1 MSGPAAKGRRQG
13 GGSGPR
19 PAIGRKLTQPR
30 LSHLLVLT
38 AAALALLLC
47 VRLPAT
53 LKAMIAFDRPAPLG
67 DLAEPFRGG
76 SEGAPTSPATSVV
89 EPAAGPS
96 APLAA
101 QDVATGGDGD
111 PMTVT
116 AVQELA
122 AELARRETALA
133 QREQSLAAQEAAMAL
148 VEERIRQQSAE
159 LEALRASTT
168 AVLGQVT
175 AEDEARAAQL
185 SRMYEAMKP
194 RNAAAIFEELALD
207 LVLPIVRGMRDTKV
221 SAVVA
226 AMSPDKAR
234 ALTAELARKRTAA
247 LPQ

>member
-13 GGSGPR
+13 GGGGSR
-19 PAIGRKLTQPR
+19 PAASGKLAQPR

-47 VRLPAT
+47 VRLPAA
-53 LKAMIAFDRPAPLG
+53 LRAMAASDQPAPLG
-67 DLAEPFRGG
+67 DLAG
-76 SEGAPTSPATSVV
+76 SLGDDRQSAFTSPTTGAI
-89 EPAAGPS
+89 EPAAGPDGTL
-96 APLAA
+96 APPDAA
-101 QDVATGGDGD
+101 TAGARD

-122 AELARRETALA
+122 AELARREKALV
-133 QREQSLAAQEAAMAL
+133 QREQSLTAQEAAMSL
-148 VEERIRQQSAE
+148 VEERIRQQTAE
-159 LEALRASTT
+159 LEALRTSTT
-168 AVLGQVT
+168 ALLGQVT

-207 LVLPIVRGMRDTKV
+207 LVLPIVRGMRDAKV
-221 SAVVA
+221 SAIVA

-247 LPQ
+247 LPL